1 MKLDKVL
8 SISGKP
14 GLYELKAQTRGG
26 FVAESMLDGKKI
38 SVNLRHN
45 VSLLSEIAIYT
56 YTEEVP
62 LREVFQKISEK
73 QNGGEA
79 ISHKESKAKLE
90 EYFSE
95 ILPDYDED
103 RVYVSDIKKIIQWY
117 NLLVSKGY
125 TDFSKAEDT
134 AAEEESAEEEETT
147 GKKQPKDSGG
157 EEE

>member
-1 MKLDKVL
+1 MKLDKVM

-14 GLYELKAQTRGG
+14 GLYELKAQTRSG

-62 LREVFQKISEK
+62 LREVFQKIKEK
-73 QNGGEA
+73 EDGGEA
-79 ISHKESKAKLE
+79 ISPKESKGKLE
-90 EYFSE
+90 AYFRE

-103 RVYVSDIKKIIQWY
+103 RVYSSDIKKIIQWY
-117 NLLVSKGY
+117 NLLVSKGF
-125 TDFSKAEDT
+125 TDFSKP
-134 AAEEESAEEEETT
+134 EEEKPADEEE
-147 GKKQPKDSGG
+147 
-157 EEE
+157 